1 MKLATTLLVLM
12 VATVTVTSAQ
22 TANPLPENFVERVEA
37 ILKWFDLRI
46 SVYRKANMLLKQLI
60 RKVNALQPYNSG
72 MDIYYRK
79 WIDFNGVPL
88 LLRSVPVNA
97 TRTTP
102 VSELLRKSLEQ
113 KDLRIVLSMMPE
125 VQAAFQKLV

>member
-79 WIDFNGVPL
+79 WIDFNGNPI
-88 LLRSVPVNA
+88 LLRSVPVNG